1 MQGFLYIRFFIPG
14 KRGNAFAD
22 DGRTLTSHVNTAV
35 SAALQQDWSTWRR
48 SQILSRY
55 ACRYSGKDFF
65 ISFQFIL
72 RQKIHRNSNAIIF
85 FNLKNTILNF
95 LEARKV
101 IEKGYGGL
109 HACCVG
115 KKIVYE
121 LISSGKLKN
130 KILRHYKDWKKENN

>member
-1 MQGFLYIRFFIPG
+1 MVKLVILRKSLLNQRWNYIIDSSVYYINCWLDFLKTVSITGKCSFFLYIRFFIPG
-14 KRGNAFAD
+14 KRGSPFAD

-48 SQILSRY
+48 SQILGRY

-95 LEARKV
+95 LE
-101 IEKGYGGL
+101 EK
-109 HACCVG
+109 
-115 KKIVYE
+115 
-121 LISSGKLKN
+121 
-130 KILRHYKDWKKENN
+130 